1 MRPVSYS
8 EDNLRSGCDMMNV
21 FFVIDEYTDKM
32 DAENTKMICDASMD
46 AILHPDRSR
55 PEDETLVGEIS
66 RQ

>member
-1 MRPVSYS
+1 
-8 EDNLRSGCDMMNV
+8 MMNV